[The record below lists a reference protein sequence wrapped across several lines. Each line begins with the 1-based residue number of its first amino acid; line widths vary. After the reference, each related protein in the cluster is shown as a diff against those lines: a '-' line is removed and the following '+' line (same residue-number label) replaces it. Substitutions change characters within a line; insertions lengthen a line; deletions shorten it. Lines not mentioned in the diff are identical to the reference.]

1 MHVRQNPTLQTPPT
15 PFIPFILRK
24 LPLEI
29 QQEIL
34 KQTYGSH
41 LADLDDI
48 ERDEEHQANLHQLMW
63 CGRFPCPPPSGVTA
77 APNHLAH
84 PVPERLQQFFKD
96 VCTFET
102 QFCRCHLSDAT
113 SDRPHYNF
121 CQVLGMEA
129 VELEEIDNNE
139 TLARIAR
146 TATPYMTHFRMLSV
160 PLEQQSRGLHL
171 LQCHWW
177 WGVECPIEFVSMMDN
192 MTIEALFNDPW
203 KYLPPYPLRHPSS
216 AHLFLAFFENLHT
229 ICISTPTHVARL
241 THDVI
246 NFYLHPPDANRGTL
260 LNHDV
265 WQELMPQPHDNDRWI
280 KLERQMV
287 KGWFEGVPSLRRVVL
302 EHRRQEP
309 CSTLGLQ
316 NAFPLQR
323 AAEHGRKSLFV
334 MCEDGLVRWQSAYVN
349 HNLDRYRQD
358 NLQLASNHEINPFT
372 GQLLPLYPDDIYQLL
387 EERTPSDGPANPSM
401 KHSSYVP
408 LRNSSAHRWIVKRT

>member
-1 MHVRQNPTLQTPPT
+1 MSFCISRQ
-15 PFIPFILRK
+15 ILRK

-41 LADLDDI
+41 LAGLDDI
-48 ERDEEHQANLHQLMW
+48 ERDEEHQTNLHQLIVV
-63 CGRFPCPPPSGVTA
+63 RSLSHAHHRLASPLPPTILRIQS
-77 APNHLAH
+77 
-84 PVPERLQQFFKD
+84 PERLQQFFKD

-102 QFCRCHLSDAT
+102 QFCRCRLSDAT
-113 SDRPHYNF
+113 SDCPHYNF

-129 VELEEIDNNE
+129 VELEEVDNNE

-171 LQCHWW
+171 LQCRRW

-192 MTIEALFNDPW
+192 TTIEALFNDPW
-203 KYLPPYPLRHPSS
+203 KYLPPYPLRYPSS
-216 AHLFLAFFENLHT
+216 AHLYLAFFENLHT
-229 ICISTPTHVARL
+229 ICISTPTHVAHL

-260 LNHDV
+260 LNHNV

-280 KLERQMV
+280 KLERQM
-287 KGWFEGVPSLRRVVL
+287 
-302 EHRRQEP
+302 
-309 CSTLGLQ
+309 
-316 NAFPLQR
+316 
-323 AAEHGRKSLFV
+323 
-334 MCEDGLVRWQSAYVN
+334 SAYVN

-387 EERTPSDGPANPSM
+387 EERTPSDGPANPNM

-408 LRNSSAHRWIVKRT
+408 LCNSSAHRWIVKRT